1 MDLTANCIICGK
13 ASYQGINLSNGQ
25 KIHKKCIRQK
35 QNNIL
40 DILNFISFRRD
51 EISKINREIAEREKL
66 SVKIFSLFKS
76 YSQTLEELKQRI
88 EVCYE
93 DIESLEE
100 DLEVSKSYLIPI
112 YDFYIEYPPDWEDRK
127 RKALIREDN
136 RCQNCG
142 GNDFLHIH
150 HHIPLSRGG
159 TNQLENLEV
168 LCESCH
174 IAEHKGRKFSYS
186 SGEERELAFSQR
198 LRLIEKAI
206 KTNQKITFL
215 YRKPDEKK
223 RHKRTIKPFKTES
236 IAHRRDNNFT
246 LCVRGFCDLRQS
258 DRTFAIKRMRG
269 LKIL

>member
-112 YDFYIEYPPDWEDRK
+112 YDFYIDYPPD
-127 RKALIREDN
+127 
-136 RCQNCG
+136 
-142 GNDFLHIH
+142 
-150 HHIPLSRGG
+150 
-159 TNQLENLEV
+159 
-168 LCESCH
+168 
-174 IAEHKGRKFSYS
+174 
-186 SGEERELAFSQR
+186 
-198 LRLIEKAI
+198 
-206 KTNQKITFL
+206 
-215 YRKPDEKK
+215 
-223 RHKRTIKPFKTES
+223 
-236 IAHRRDNNFT
+236 
-246 LCVRGFCDLRQS
+246 
-258 DRTFAIKRMRG
+258 
-269 LKIL
+269 